1 MASRPSRKAAS
12 NPSDPSVQKPPSS
25 DPSSPD
31 PQPLELDTLAATYM
45 HRYQHLLPPLLL
57 ISEALLCTLI
67 ILHVPYTDID
77 WSTYMA
83 QCSRWLGGEWN
94 YAKLTGP
101 TGPLVY
107 PVYHLYL
114 YSGLYYAT
122 NHGTDIFRAQ
132 CIFLVIYLATLA
144 CVFAAYRR
152 AGAPAWLLIPLVLSK
167 RLHSIFL
174 LRLFNDAICTLALW
188 AAIYA
193 LQRKQY
199 QLGAVL
205 WSVGA
210 GIKMTMLNAL
220 PGLLA
225 VLVQGQG
232 GLAEPF
238 FILSYTSILHLAS
251 AYPFLYK
258 EVGLVYFTSAFDFG
272 RRFVH
277 TWSVNWKFVPEGIFL
292 SRGFAGALIVL
303 HLGLLVVFAQRRWL
317 APSGMTLQEAFRTYI
332 VRGLSS
338 EQEEQR
344 IAKRVTP
351 RFVMDTVLTSTVI
364 GLLCAR
370 TLHYQFYAYLGWATP
385 YLLWR
390 TKMPSAMVLVL
401 WGAQEFYWLV
411 YPSDEKSSS
420 AVVMLLSLQVL
431 AMLYAGGEDGEGDG
445 GDAEGGSGTTERS
458 KVHAE

>member
-1 MASRPSRKAAS
+1 MFQ
-12 NPSDPSVQKPPSS
+12 V
-25 DPSSPD
+25 
-31 PQPLELDTLAATYM
+31 
-45 HRYQHLLPPLLL
+45 HRF
-57 ISEALLCTLI
+57 
-67 ILHVPYTDID
+67 V
-77 WSTYMA
+77 
-83 QCSRWLGGEWN
+83 GGEWD

-114 YSGLYYAT
+114 YSGLYYV
-122 NHGTDIFRAQ
+122 TDQGRDVFRAQ
-132 CIFLVIYLATLA
+132 CIFLVLYLTTLA
-144 CVFAAYRR
+144 VVFAAYRR
-152 AGAPAWLLIPLVLSK
+152 AGAPGWLLIPLALSK

-174 LRLFNDAICTLALW
+174 LRMFNDGVCALALW
-188 AAIYA
+188 ACIYA

-199 QLGAVL
+199 RWGAVA
-205 WSVGA
+205 WSVGV

-238 FILSYTSILHLAS
+238 FILSYTSILHLAA

-258 EVGLVYFTSAFDFG
+258 EVGLTYFTSAFDFS
-272 RRFVH
+272 RTFLH
-277 TWSVNWKFVPEGIFL
+277 EWTVNWKFVPQGIFL
-292 SRGFAGALIVL
+292 SRGFAGALLVL
-303 HLGLLVVFAQRRWL
+303 HLGLLGLFVQRRWL
-317 APSGMTLQEAFRTYI
+317 APSGMTVREAFKNYV
-332 VRGLSS
+332 VRGLAS
-338 EQEEQR
+338 EQEEER

-351 RFVMDTVLTSTVI
+351 RFVMDTVLTSVVV

-390 TKMPSAMVLVL
+390 TKMPAVMLFVL
-401 WGAQEFYWLV
+401 WGVQEFYWLV
-411 YPSDEKSSS
+411 YPSNEKSSS
-420 AVVMLLSLQVL
+420 AVVMLLALQVL
-431 AMLYAGGEDGEGDG
+431 AMLYAEGVDEDKDEI
-445 GDAEGGSGTTERS
+445 GTTPET